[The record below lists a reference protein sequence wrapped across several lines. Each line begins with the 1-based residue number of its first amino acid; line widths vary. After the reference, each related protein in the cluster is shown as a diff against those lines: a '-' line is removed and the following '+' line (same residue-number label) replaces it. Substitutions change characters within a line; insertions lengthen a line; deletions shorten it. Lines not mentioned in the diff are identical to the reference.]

1 MSKHRSKE
9 KSPTLPKDVS
19 FSTDEELDEMEA
31 DPRFQELMRQ
41 ADEDEREGRW
51 VTNEELL
58 RRTAEAH
65 ARRR

>member
-1 MSKHRSKE
+1 MSKHRSKG
-9 KSPTLPKDVS
+9 KNLPLPKDVR

-51 VTNEELL
+51 TSMEDVVKGM
-58 RRTAEAH
+58 AEA
-65 ARRR
+65 RGR